1 MAATSQ
7 TTTAL
12 LTEHFRYTPL
22 TLLDDIINTVNE
34 LVFRAVNA
42 IEEGLGGTTAE
53 QLGFELDR
61 ETAASLTNSEAR
73 RNALS
78 ELKQNEI
85 DNGIVKLESLLNA
98 TVDKDFDKFEIYTL
112 RNILAV
118 GHKEDDLASWV
129 RLDHYK
135 GVDVVTTED
144 VPSPEAVELQRK
156 KLHETAKLNIMLK
169 AEEAKN
175 AVILQQLTALIGA
188 EPRTE
193 GAPDGAPFAFLNA
206 AAGQSKHLEQDTQN
220 ALSQIPAMQQ
230 LLAQLKDAMQNIPTT
245 KHGRYD
251 DEDSAEGRR
260 RRYLENQSRRALER
274 KGIDL
279 DSSANASLTAGR
291 RMGRDELAGIESVV
305 QALGGAEASK
315 KTSE

>member
-1 MAATSQ
+1 MAARDQ

-34 LVFRAVNA
+34 LVFLIVNA
-42 IEEGLGGTTAE
+42 IEEGLGCSSAE
-53 QLGFELDR
+53 ELGFELDP
-61 ETAASLTNSEAR
+61 ETAASLPNDEAR
-73 RNALS
+73 QEALA

-118 GHKEDDLASWV
+118 GHKDDDLANWV
-129 RLDHYK
+129 RLEHYK
-135 GVDVVTTED
+135 GVDVATAED
-144 VPSPEAVELQRK
+144 APSPEAVELQRK
-156 KLHETAKLNIMLK
+156 KLHETAKLNMMLK
-169 AEEAKN
+169 SEEAKN
-175 AVILQQLTALIGA
+175 AAILQQLSALIGA
-188 EPRTE
+188 DSKEE
-193 GAPDGAPFAFLNA
+193 GQTSSAPLAFLNA
-206 AAGQSKHLEQDTQN
+206 TSGESKHLEQDTQA
-220 ALSQIPAMQQ
+220 ALAQIPALQK
-230 LLAQLKDAMQNIPTT
+230 LLAELKDAMQTLQT
-245 KHGRYD
+245 AKKMKY

-260 RRYLENQSRRALER
+260 RRYLESQSRRALER

-279 DSSANASLTAGR
+279 ESSGTASLAAGR
-291 RMGRDELAGIESVV
+291 KMGRDEVAGIESVV

-315 KTSE
+315 KVND